1 MKVAV
6 AGAGDIAK
14 YLVEALRNQDY
25 DVVILTRGPKPF
37 FKNLEQRTADYSLES
52 IRPHLADCD
61 ALISSITGYAT
72 DFVRIHLDMLEA
84 CRTSPRCKR
93 YLPSVWA
100 GNYEEVPDQPLYVGD
115 DLSVILDKLRDQDA
129 VKWTFF
135 CQGWMSDYLL
145 PASQRHFADYGDQ
158 WVQNYEKQEFTLY
171 GNGSQKVDFTS
182 AKDATQAVAVLLNHD
197 PSTWENFTCVSGQQM
212 TWLELS
218 ELVKLRFP
226 EYKVVKKSLAKS
238 IKQLVA
244 RESDASVAVAAY
256 EVMGHSEALSF
267 SPSKIAEHRERYF
280 NGLKFRTLAE
290 LLDEAA
296 AQPTSI
302 A

>member
-25 DVVILTRGPKPF
+25 DVVILTRSPKPF
-37 FKNLEQRTADYSLES
+37 FKKLEQRTTDYSLES

-115 DLSVILDKLRDQDA
+115 DLSVILNKLRDQDA

-145 PASQRHFADYGDQ
+145 PASQRHFANYGDR
-158 WVQNYEKQEFTLY
+158 WVQNYEKKEFTLY
-171 GNGSQKVDFTS
+171 GHGSQKVDFTS
-182 AKDATQAVAVLLNHD
+182 AKDATRALAVLLNHD

-212 TWLELS
+212 TWLELA
-218 ELVKLRFP
+218 ELVKSRFS
-226 EYKVVKKSLAKS
+226 EYTVVKKSLAQS

-244 RESDASVAVAAY
+244 KESDASIAVAVY
-256 EVMGHSEALSF
+256 EIMGHSEALAF
-267 SPSKIAEHRERYF
+267 SPAKIAEHRKKYF
-280 NGLKFRTLAE
+280 NGLRFRTVAE
-290 LLDEAA
+290 LLDDAA
-296 AQPTSI
+296 AHPANI

>member
-14 YLVEALRNQDY
+14 YLVEALRNQDH
-25 DVVILTRGPKPF
+25 DVVILTRSPKPF
-37 FKNLEQRTADYSLES
+37 FESLEQRMTDYSLQS
-52 IRPHLADCD
+52 IRQHLADCD

-84 CRTSPRCKR
+84 CRTSPRCKSF
-93 YLPSVWA
+93 LPSVWA
-100 GNYEEVPDQPLYVGD
+100 GNYEEVPDQPIYVGD
-115 DLSVILDKLRDQDA
+115 DLSVILNKLRAQDE

-145 PASQRHFADYGDQ
+145 PTSQRHFADYGDR
-158 WVQNYEKQEFTLY
+158 WVQNYEKKEFTLY

-182 AKDATQAVAVLLNHD
+182 ARDATRAVAVLMNHD

-218 ELVKLRFP
+218 ELVKIRFP
-226 EYKVVKKSLAKS
+226 EYNVVKKSLAQS

-244 RESDASVAVAAY
+244 KESDASVAVAVY
-256 EVMGHSEALSF
+256 EIMGHSEALAF
-267 SPSKIAEHRERYF
+267 SPTKIAEHRKKYF
-280 NGLKFRTLAE
+280 RGLKFRTVEE

-296 AQPTSI
+296 SHPTSI

>member
-25 DVVILTRGPKPF
+25 DVVILTRSPKPF
-37 FKNLEQRTADYSLES
+37 FNKLDQRTTYYSLES

-115 DLSVILDKLRDQDA
+115 DLSVILDELRDQDA

-145 PASQRHFADYGDQ
+145 PASQRHFADYGDR
-158 WVQNYEKQEFTLY
+158 WVQNYEKREFTLY

-182 AKDATQAVAVLLNHD
+182 AKDATRAVAVLLNHD
-197 PSTWENFTCVSGQQM
+197 PSTWENFTSVSGQQM

-218 ELVKLRFP
+218 KLVKIRFP
-226 EYKVVKKSLAKS
+226 EYKVVKKSLAQS

-244 RESDASVAVAAY
+244 KESDATLAVAVY
-256 EVMGHSEALSF
+256 EIMGHSEALAF
-267 SPSKIAEHRERYF
+267 SPTKITEHREKYF
-280 NGLKFRTLAE
+280 RGLKFRTVEE

-296 AQPTSI
+296 SHPTSI

>member
-1 MKVAV
+1 MRVAV

-25 DVVILTRGPKPF
+25 DVVILTRSPKPF
-37 FKNLEQRTADYSLES
+37 FKKLEQRTTDYSLES

-84 CRTSPRCKR
+84 CRTSPQCKR

-145 PASQRHFADYGDQ
+145 PASQRHFADYGDR
-158 WVQNYEKQEFTLY
+158 WVQNYEKKEFTLY

-182 AKDATQAVAVLLNHD
+182 AKDATRAVAVLLTHD

-218 ELVKLRFP
+218 ELVKIRFP
-226 EYKVVKKSLAKS
+226 EYKVVKKSLAQS

-244 RESDASVAVAAY
+244 KESDATLAVAVY
-256 EVMGHSEALSF
+256 EIMGHSEALAF
-267 SPSKIAEHRERYF
+267 SPTKIAEHRGNYF
-280 NGLKFRTLAE
+280 RGLKFRTVEE

-296 AQPTSI
+296 SHPTSI

>member
-25 DVVILTRGPKPF
+25 DVVILTRSPKPF
-37 FKNLEQRTADYSLES
+37 FKKLEQRTTDYSLES

-72 DFVRIHLDMLEA
+72 DF
-84 CRTSPRCKR
+84 
-93 YLPSVWA
+93 
-100 GNYEEVPDQPLYVGD
+100 PLYVGD
-115 DLSVILDKLRDQDA
+115 DLSVILDELRDQDA

-145 PASQRHFADYGDQ
+145 PASQRHFADYGDR

-182 AKDATQAVAVLLNHD
+182 AKDATRAVAVLLNHD

-212 TWLELS
+212 TWLELA
-218 ELVKLRFP
+218 ELVKSRFSG
-226 EYKVVKKSLAKS
+226 YTVVKKSLAQT

-244 RESDASVAVAAY
+244 KKSDASVAVAVY
-256 EVMGHSEALSF
+256 EIMGHSEALAF
-267 SPSKIAEHRERYF
+267 SPAKIAEHRKKYF
-280 NGLKFRTLAE
+280 KGLRFRTVAE
-290 LLDEAA
+290 LLDDAA
-296 AQPTSI
+296 AHPANI

>member
-14 YLVEALRNQDY
+14 YLVEALRDQDY
-25 DVVILTRGPKPF
+25 DVVILTRSPKPF
-37 FKNLEQRTADYSLES
+37 FEKFEQRITEYSLKS
-52 IRPHLADCD
+52 IQQHLADCD

-72 DFVRIHLDMLEA
+72 DFVL
-84 CRTSPRCKR
+84 
-93 YLPSVWA
+93 WA
-100 GNYEEVPDQPLYVGD
+100 GNYEEVPDQTLYVGD
-115 DLSVILDKLRDQDA
+115 DLRVILRKLRAQDE

-145 PASQRHFADYGDQ
+145 PASQRHFADYGDR
-158 WVQNYEKQEFTLY
+158 WVPNYEKKEFTLY

-182 AKDATQAVAVLLNHD
+182 AKDATRAAAVLLGQAS
-197 PSTWENFTCVSGQQM
+197 STWENFTCVSGQQM

-218 ELVKLRFP
+218 ELVKVRFP
-226 EYKVVKKSLAKS
+226 EYTAVRKSLAQS
-238 IKQLVA
+238 IKQLA
-244 RESDASVAVAAY
+244 AKESDASVSVAVY
-256 EVMGHSEALSF
+256 EIMGHSEALAF
-267 SPSKIAEHRERYF
+267 SPSKITEHREKYF
-280 NGLKFRTLAE
+280 KGLKFRTVAE

-296 AQPTSI
+296 AHPASI

>member
-14 YLVEALRNQDY
+14 YLVEALRNQGY
-25 DVVILTRGPKPF
+25 DVVILTRSPKPF
-37 FKNLEQRTADYSLES
+37 FEQLEQRTTDYSLES
-52 IRPHLADCD
+52 ILPHLADCD

-72 DFVRIHLDMLEA
+72 NFVHIHLDMLEA
-84 CRTSPRCKR
+84 CRTSPRCKI

-100 GNYEEVPDQPLYVGD
+100 GNDEEVPDQPRYVGD
-115 DLSVILDKLRDQDA
+115 DLSIILDKLRGQDE

-145 PASQRHFADYGDQ
+145 PTSQRHFADYGDR
-158 WVQNYEKQEFTLY
+158 WVQNYEKKEFTLY

-182 AKDATQAVAVLLNHD
+182 AKDATRAVAVLLNHD
-197 PSTWENFTCVSGQQM
+197 PSTWENSTCVSGQQM

-218 ELVKLRFP
+218 QLVNFRFP
-226 EYKVVKKSLAKS
+226 EYKVVKKSLAQS
-238 IKQLVA
+238 VKQLVA
-244 RESDASVAVAAY
+244 KESDASVAVAIY
-256 EVMGHSEALSF
+256 EIMGHSEALAF

-280 NGLKFRTLAE
+280 KGLKFRTVAE